1 MLTNI
6 NYELKKIFLRKKF
19 LNIIILEMILTAAL
33 LVFLFLNDRFS
44 IVLPDMNEPTM
55 FIFKIPNISFVMLS
69 LLFTTILPLTIFML
83 VSDNI
88 SLEFDN
94 NTIKNILLRPAS
106 RFKIYTSK
114 LLAFFIYIIINLMA
128 IFLVMLIVKLAFG
141 QDLRTEIQAFFAFL
155 LTAYPMATLICFS
168 AFIAVNLKSSSMT
181 MFILTA
187 IYIGTGL
194 LSLVSTNL
202 RSVLFVNY
210 LSFYKIIFTSSFALI
225 INVTF
230 LLLSIGV
237 IFFILGNMSFDK
249 KNV

>member
-1 MLTNI
+1 MMTNI
-6 NYELKKIFLRKKF
+6 KYELRKIFLRKKF
-19 LNIIILEMILTAAL
+19 LNIIILEAVLITAL

-44 IVLPDMNEPTM
+44 IFLPDMNEPTM
-55 FIFKIPNISFVMLS
+55 FIFKIPNISFVVLS
-69 LLFTTILPLTIFML
+69 LFLTTILPLTIFML

-94 NTIKNILLRPAS
+94 NTIKNILLRPATK
-106 RFKIYTSK
+106 FTIYTSK
-114 LLAFFIYIIINLMA
+114 LIAFFIYILINLIV
-128 IFLVMLIVKLAFG
+128 IFVVMLIIKVIFG
-141 QDLRTEIQAFFAFL
+141 QNLRTEIQAFFAFL

-168 AFIAVNLKSSSMT
+168 AFIAVNIKSSSMT
-181 MFILTA
+181 MFILTG

-194 LSLVSTNL
+194 LSLISTNL
-202 RSVLFVNY
+202 RSILFVNY
-210 LSFYKIIFTSSFALI
+210 LSFYKIIFTSSFSLI
-225 INVTF
+225 INVSL